1 MVNLITDIWNP
12 AKGSEF
18 IVFNKLIECID
29 KSKSYRVFTMLR
41 ADNKSSIDAYLDSV
55 GLIENVEVCYYPMRY
70 ADEGGNH
77 KSKFQFFYECYRF
90 YCWTNKRLDGE
101 SILRFG
107 QPHWSF
113 NLLCLITIKSVTIG
127 IISGLS
133 RISGFSLYH
142 MKSNLVVFLGR
153 LSYFILSQFR
163 KPEING
169 ATQSDVNFLL
179 SLGINSTRVSE
190 IPRLKLEQKLVKDPR
205 LLIWSGALIY
215 RKNLTELLSVWKET
229 STNMKLQIFGN
240 GSHKSKYRESDFSNV
255 FWLGSVPRADY
266 LKKLKR
272 GSVYITTSYQE
283 VNSLA
288 YYEALASGCIIFAR
302 IAGGLADFSLP
313 GVYFYTHSNELKEL
327 LIDYNLRGNR
337 FDFDQKSR
345 IEMLNS
351 VWDLEERVIK
361 KLV

>member
-1 MVNLITDIWNP
+1 
-12 AKGSEF
+12 
-18 IVFNKLIECID
+18 
-29 KSKSYRVFTMLR
+29 
-41 ADNKSSIDAYLDSV
+41 
-55 GLIENVEVCYYPMRY
+55 MRY

-77 KSKFQFFYECYRF
+77 KSKFQFSTSVTDF
-90 YCWTNKRLDGE
+90 TVGQIKGLDGE
-101 SILRFG
+101 HTPALAKFY
-107 QPHWSF
+107 HWSF

-215 RKNLTELLSVWKET
+215 KKNLTELLSVWKET

-266 LKKLKR
+266 LKEIKQ

-283 VNSLA
+283 N
-288 YYEALASGCIIFAR
+288 
-302 IAGGLADFSLP
+302 
-313 GVYFYTHSNELKEL
+313 
-327 LIDYNLRGNR
+327 
-337 FDFDQKSR
+337 Q
-345 IEMLNS
+345 
-351 VWDLEERVIK
+351 
-361 KLV
+361 